1 MLYVEELIGPET
13 VNTLPEPT
21 LLAFQDHG
29 RTAETLTQGLDD
41 AKWLLERLAQV
52 GVDYDDVV
60 ETLEAEGIAK
70 FKDSF
75 ANLLAGLDTKTQAL
89 AHTVGGRR

>member
-1 MLYVEELIGPET
+1 VLYVEELIGPET

-29 RTAETLTQGLDD
+29 HVAPTLEQGLDE
-41 AKWLLERLAQV
+41 AHRLLERLAAV

-60 ETLEAEGIAK
+60 ETLETEGIEK
-70 FKDSF
+70 FVGSF
-75 ANLLAGLDTKTQAL
+75 SRLLAGLEAKRQGLGTA
-89 AHTVGGRR
+89 AVGR